1 MYFQTMEDIM
11 NIIKSKDEQIK
22 KLDIE
27 QKILLL
33 EKKIIKDKIK
43 LYDILYILNL

>member
-1 MYFQTMEDIM
+1 MYFQTIEDIM